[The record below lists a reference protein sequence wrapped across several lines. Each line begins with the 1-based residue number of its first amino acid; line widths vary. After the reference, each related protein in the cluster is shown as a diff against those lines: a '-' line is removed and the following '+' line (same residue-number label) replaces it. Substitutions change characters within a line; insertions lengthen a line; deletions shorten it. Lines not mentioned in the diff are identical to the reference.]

1 MVTYV
6 GNKHFKLGWMVREN
20 GENLVF
26 LLQFFFLNLSSGYA
40 AIFQDKL
47 VHLLVE
53 EYILEQFS
61 GKLHDLFNFCL

>member
-1 MVTYV
+1 M
-6 GNKHFKLGWMVREN
+6 REN

-40 AIFQDKL
+40 AIFQEEL

-61 GKLHDLFNFCL
+61 GRLHDLFNFCL